1 MIQKIEFENFKAFHN
16 RIVIDFKDKKNI
28 LI

>member
-16 RIVIDFKDKKNI
+16 RIVIDFKDKKKYIN
-28 LI
+28 